1 MMKKLLH
8 LLNTIIFIRSSKK
21 DIMKL
26 FIPCVLFLLFAGF
39 SSCENHMDIRDIAH
53 GTPSNAD
60 TVMPHRFTHG
70 ETDSTNSKALP
81 RVYKR

>member
-1 MMKKLLH
+1 MKKLLP
-8 LLNTIIFIRSSKK
+8 LFNSFILISSHKK
-21 DIMKL
+21 DTMKL
-26 FIPCVLFLLFAGF
+26 LIPCVLFLLFAGF
-39 SSCENHMDIRDIAH
+39 SSCENHMDIRNIEP

-70 ETDSTNSKALP
+70 ETDSTNSKPLP